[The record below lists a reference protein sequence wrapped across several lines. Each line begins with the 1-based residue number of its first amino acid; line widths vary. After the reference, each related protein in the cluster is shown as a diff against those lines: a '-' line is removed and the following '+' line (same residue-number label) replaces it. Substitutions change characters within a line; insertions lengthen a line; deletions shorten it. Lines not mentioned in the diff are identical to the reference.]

1 MASSKQCDTCSRPS
15 ASIHC
20 IGCDKYFCNRDFVG
34 HRNVLS
40 GEIEKIVENRNQVQ
54 EAINN
59 SIQPGNA
66 QHSPVIA
73 EIDKWEKT
81 IIKKVKDVAAKTR
94 ERAIQLLT
102 SNQTKIQTEFKKFSQ
117 ELAALRESEDFIEP
131 DLDRLNQM
139 INQFKLDIKQSTQPT
154 IKLNTEQSDQVVWEN
169 SIYVDEIGR
178 QQELKQQ
185 EMRRQQQEQE
195 MKQQKELQQ
204 QQQEQEMKRQ
214 KELLQQQQ
222 QDMKRQQ
229 GLLQQQQ
236 QEMRR
241 QKELLLQQQQQQQQ
255 QQRIGMFSKYRFLTK
270 IL

>member
-154 IKLNTEQSDQVVWEN
+154 TIKLHTEQSNQIVWE
-169 SIYVDEIGR
+169 SLIYVEEIGLL
-178 QQELKQQ
+178 E
-185 EMRRQQQEQE
+185 EEEEEQE
-195 MKQQKELQQ
+195 
-204 QQQEQEMKRQ
+204 
-214 KELLQQQQ
+214 
-222 QDMKRQQ
+222 
-229 GLLQQQQ
+229 
-236 QEMRR
+236 
-241 QKELLLQQQQQQQQ
+241 QQQQQQRQRQ
-255 QQRIGMFSKYRFLTK
+255 RQRRIGMFSKYRFLTK